1 MNRKRLSIFVSGLL
15 ALALLG
21 GCVQPGK
28 SRPSSSI
35 RPVSLNSMPV
45 RAEMPL
51 MVEQGNGSVPQ
62 TSHCLLAGMREFRI
76 PDEFIV
82 QDAYSNGATVKLV
95 NPATGKD
102 GLIFDL
108 LPKSSGSQIN
118 VYANGMDVSQ
128 RWRKMVSRC
137 ASQPGA

>member
-1 MNRKRLSIFVSGLL
+1 MNKKQLSAVAGGLV
-15 ALALLG
+15 ALALLA

-28 SRPSSSI
+28 PQPATGT
-35 RPVSLNSMPV
+35 RPVALSSMPV
-45 RAEMPL
+45 RTETPL
-51 MVEQGNGSVPQ
+51 MVERGQGSLPQ
-62 TSHCLLAGMREFRI
+62 TANCLLAGMREFKI

-82 QDAYSNGATVKLV
+82 QDAYISGSSVKLV

-108 LPKSSGSQIN
+108 LPQSNGTQIS
-118 VYANGMDVSQ
+118 VYPNGMDVSQ

-137 ASQPGA
+137 ASQAGG